1 MNSFKSLFTVL
12 TVAALLGG
20 CATTQGKHTNVDPDM
35 AGQLQILQNE
45 IQVKDQ
51 QIQDLQNQLDAVK
64 QSPVGVAGSANFN
77 SSGKSDA
84 IRVRGVSAQ
93 DVQSALV
100 RVGLDPG
107 PVDGKIG
114 KKTKE
119 AIREF
124 QRRNNL
130 KADGVVG
137 ERTWSYLKS

>member
-1 MNSFKSLFTVL
+1 ML

-20 CATTQGKHTNVDPDM
+20 CATTQGKQTSVDPSM
-35 AGQLQILQNE
+35 AGQLQTLQNE

-51 QIQDLQNQLDAVK
+51 QIQDLQSQLDQAK
-64 QSPVGVAGSANFN
+64 QPQGTVSANFN
-77 SSGKSDA
+77 SSSKSDA

-93 DVQSALV
+93 DVQNALV
-100 RVGLDPG
+100 HVGLDPG